1 MRIIGMDIHRVA
13 AEIVALEEGVV
24 RKLGRIPML
33 REALESFAKHQLTHD
48 DHVVIEA
55 TGNSIAVTQV
65 LRPYVDRVIVANPKQ
80 VRMIAHAKI
89 KTDAIDAAVLAKLY
103 ATGFLPEVW
112 VPDETT
118 LALRRQVSRRTQLV
132 RQRVRLKN
140 IIQSILHTH
149 LIPPCPHGNLV
160 GISGRKWLAHQS
172 LPHDERLAVDRHLS
186 QIDQIEQSLK
196 VVDGDIAQQAIA
208 DPVIQRLMTLPG
220 VDVTVGSG
228 VAAAIGDIG
237 RFPEPQKLVGYLGL
251 NPSVRQS
258 GEGPA
263 YHGRITKQG
272 RGQARG
278 MLVEAA
284 WAAARSPGPLRAFFR
299 KIAARRGQHI
309 AAVATARK
317 LAMIIWHMLTKQ
329 TDYIWARP
337 ALLARKL
344 RSVELRAG
352 QPAEHARRGSAY
364 EYNIP
369 SKRAEERS
377 RVEVAEMEYARFTAK
392 WRTEG
397 RPQKRKI
404 VGKPA

>member
-13 AEIVALEEGVV
+13 AEIVALCEGELS
-24 RKLGRIPML
+24 KLGRVPML
-33 REALESFAKHQLTHD
+33 RDQLEAFARKELTHD

-55 TGNSIAVTQV
+55 TGNAASVAE
-65 LRPYVDRVIVANPKQ
+65 LLAPFVDRVIIANPKQ

-112 VPDETT
+112 VPDAQT
-118 LALRRQVSRRTQLV
+118 LALRRQVARRTQLV

-140 IIQSILHTH
+140 MIQSILHAH

-160 GISGRKWLAHQS
+160 GVSGRKWIAKQDV
-172 LPHDERLAVDRHLS
+172 PEDERLAIKRHLG
-186 QIDQIEQSLK
+186 QIDLIEGSLG
-196 VVDGDIAQQAIA
+196 VIENEIAKAA
-208 DPVIQRLMTLPG
+208 LSDPVIRRLMTLPG
-220 VDVTVGSG
+220 VDMIVATG
-228 VAAAIGDIG
+228 VAAAIGDIR
-237 RFPEPQKLVGYLGL
+237 RFPDPQRLVGYLGL

-284 WAAARSPGPLRAFFR
+284 WAAARSPGPLRAFYKR
-299 KIAARRGQHI
+299 IAARRGKHI

-317 LAMIIWHMLTKQ
+317 LTMILWHMLTKK
-329 TDYIWARP
+329 TDYIWVRP
-337 ALLARKL
+337 ALLARKF
-344 RSVELRAG
+344 RAMELKAG
-352 QPAEHARRGSAY
+352 LPAEHSKRGSAY
-364 EYNIP
+364 DYNIP
-369 SKRAEERS
+369 EKRAAERKQ
-377 RVEVAEMEYARFTAK
+377 AEDAERHYARFTSR
-392 WRTEG
+392 WRS
-397 RPQKRKI
+397 RPKKGPQM
-404 VGKPA
+404 A

>member
-13 AEIVALEEGVV
+13 AEVVALFEGKLT
-24 RKLGRIPML
+24 KLGRVPML
-33 REALESFAKHQLTHD
+33 REHLEAFARRELTHD

-55 TGNSIAVTQV
+55 TGNAASVAELLAPFVE
-65 LRPYVDRVIVANPKQ
+65 RVIVANPKQ

-112 VPDETT
+112 VPDARTQ
-118 LALRRQVSRRTQLV
+118 ALRRQVARRTQLV

-140 IIQSILHTH
+140 IIQSILHAH
-149 LIPPCPHGNLV
+149 LVPPCPHGNLV
-160 GISGRKWLAHQS
+160 GISGRKWLAKQIV
-172 LPHDERLAVDRHLS
+172 PPDERAAIERHLG
-186 QIDQIEQSLK
+186 QIDVIEAALK
-196 VVDGDIAQQAIA
+196 VVEAEIAGEVLA
-208 DPVIQRLMTLPG
+208 DPVIRRIMTLPG
-220 VDVTVGSG
+220 VDMMVATG
-228 VAAAIGDIG
+228 VAAAIGDVR
-237 RFPEPQKLVGYLGL
+237 RFPDPQKLVGYLGL

-284 WAAARSPGPLRAFFR
+284 WAAARSPGPLRAFYQR
-299 KIAARRGQHI
+299 IAARRGKHI

-317 LAMIIWHMLTKQ
+317 LSMILWHMLTKE
-329 TDYIWARP
+329 TDYIWVRP

-344 RSVELRAG
+344 RNVELKAG
-352 QPAEHARRGSAY
+352 MPAEHAKRGDAY
-364 EYNIP
+364 DYNIP
-369 SKRAEERS
+369 ERRAAERAQ
-377 RVEVAEMEYARFTAK
+377 VEQAEQDYARFISR
-392 WRTEG
+392 WRS
-397 RPQKRKI
+397 RPR
-404 VGKPA
+404 GEARPA

>member
-13 AEIVALEEGVV
+13 AEVV
-24 RKLGRIPML
+24 SLFDGELVRLGRIPMR
-33 REALESFAKHQLTHD
+33 REDLEAFARKELTHD

-55 TGNSIAVTQV
+55 TGNAASVVEV
-65 LRPYVDRVIVANPKQ
+65 LKPFVDRVIIANPKQ

-112 VPDETT
+112 MPDQNT
-118 LALRRQVSRRTQLV
+118 LALRRQVARRSQLV

-140 IIQSILHTH
+140 LIQSILHTH

-160 GISGRKWLAHQS
+160 GISGRKWIARQR
-172 LPHDERLAVDRHLS
+172 LPADERMAIDRHLA
-186 QIDQIEQSLK
+186 QIDLIEASLK
-196 VVDGDIAQQAIA
+196 TIESDIARQAMT
-208 DPVIQRLMTLPG
+208 DPIIRRLMTLPG
-220 VDVTVGSG
+220 VDMTVASG
-228 VAAAIGDIG
+228 VAAAIGDIR
-237 RFPEPQKLVGYLGL
+237 RFPEPVQLVGYLGL

-284 WAAARSPGPLRAFFR
+284 WAAARSPGPLRAFYQR
-299 KIAARRGQHI
+299 IAARRGKHI

-317 LAMIIWHMLTKQ
+317 LTMIIWHMLTRE

-337 ALLARKL
+337 ALLARKF
-344 RSVELRAG
+344 RSIELKAG
-352 QPAEHARRGSAY
+352 LPAEHSKRGAAY
-364 EYNIP
+364 DYNIKE
-369 SKRAEERS
+369 KR
-377 RVEVAEMEYARFTAK
+377 VAERIRTEDAERDYVRFTAR
-392 WRTEG
+392 WRS
-397 RPQKRKI
+397 RPIRRRSEMTY
-404 VGKPA
+404 PT